1 MSKSQFDCR
10 TSPQDEMEIG
20 EGRLKIEIFYT
31 ECLLPRWFDWFYFRM
46 FAFKIFSQRFNWLC
60 FYYTFWT
67 NLFVVDSRHCF
78 LILHDRCDKWWSL
91 LVTSCSLVIVLAS
104 DGLRAEQ
111 FCEDRGPRNPWGL
124 GTSWGRILTSCRGYA
139 GDYDLNQVSP
149 LRRSSANAWG
159 LFCQV

>member
-31 ECLLPRWFDWFYFRM
+31 DCLLPRWFDWFYFRM

-67 NLFVVDSRHCF
+67 HLFVVDSRHCF

-91 LVTSCSLVIVLAS
+91 LVTACSLVIVGWGLSNVVMTGDPDTPGGWGQAEAEYWHLA
-104 DGLRAEQ
+104 GGMQGTMTWIRCHRWGGALA
-111 FCEDRGPRNPWGL
+111 NPWGH
-124 GTSWGRILTSCRGYA
+124 
-139 GDYDLNQVSP
+139 
-149 LRRSSANAWG
+149 
-159 LFCQV
+159 FCQV